1 MADMCCQ
8 KIHIGVHTVKLV
20 SSRVSAR
27 FNETNETLQVDE
39 KRFCTPAQQSHQ
51 TVSPS
56 AGTKSHT

>member
-1 MADMCCQ
+1 MEDVCCR
-8 KIHIGVHTVKLV
+8 KIHIGVHTKKLI

-39 KRFCTPAQQSHQ
+39 KRFYTPVQQSHQ